1 MRLLAAA
8 AAILLLAG
16 CRARNP
22 LALQPLSQL
31 QSDFNRDVASTRVL
45 LLISP
50 T

>member
-1 MRLLAAA
+1 VRRSFLAFVLLLAA
-8 AAILLLAG
+8 

-22 LALQPLSQL
+22 LALADAARLER
-31 QSDFNRDVASTRVL
+31 DFNRDAAQSRVL